1 MVIGRMFSGKGLV
14 CREVKPAETRWDA
27 VFSIHDSSIK
37 TKGTCHS
44 AYIL

>member
-1 MVIGRMFSGKGLV
+1 MVIGHIFSGRGLV
-14 CREVKPAETRWDA
+14 CREVKLAETQWDA

-37 TKGTCHS
+37 TKDTCHL